1 MNGQIIDLMYQIAA
15 EAMTQGKD
23 LSLEQKEY
31 FHDSKGIG
39 PSIFGGHTK
48 DTGVI
53 LRVYQP
59 DKDNEQEEE
68 DESEEDDD
76 DDE

>member
-1 MNGQIIDLMYQIAA
+1 MTDEVLRLFEKISIVAMDRGLDLQ
-15 EAMTQGKD
+15 
-23 LSLEQKEY
+23 LEQKEY

-39 PSIFGGHTK
+39 ASIGGGHTE

-59 DKDNEQEEE
+59 EKDNEQEEE
-68 DESEEDDD
+68 DESND
-76 DDE
+76 

>member
-1 MNGQIIDLMYQIAA
+1 MTNEVLKLFESISAAAMDRGLDLQ
-15 EAMTQGKD
+15 
-23 LSLEQKEY
+23 LEQKEY

-39 PSIFGGHTK
+39 PSIGGGHTE
-48 DTGVI
+48 DTGVV

-68 DESEEDDD
+68 DESND
-76 DDE
+76 

>member
-23 LSLEQKEY
+23 LTLEQKQY
-31 FHDSKGIG
+31 YHDAKGIG
-39 PSIFGGHTK
+39 PSIGGGHTE

-53 LRVYQP
+53 LRVYQLE
-59 DKDNEQEEE
+59 KEE
-68 DESEEDDD
+68 DPEDDD
-76 DDE
+76 QEVEE

>member
-31 FHDSKGIG
+31 FYDSKGIG
-39 PSIFGGHTK
+39 PSIDGGHIE

-59 DKDNEQEEE
+59 EKESEQDEE
-68 DESEEDDD
+68 DESND
-76 DDE
+76 

>member
-1 MNGQIIDLMYQIAA
+1 MTSEVLKLFEKISAAAMDRGLDLQ
-15 EAMTQGKD
+15 
-23 LSLEQKEY
+23 LEQKEY
-31 FHDSKGIG
+31 FHDANGIG
-39 PSIFGGHTK
+39 PSIGGGHTE

-68 DESEEDDD
+68 DESND
-76 DDE
+76 

>member
-1 MNGQIIDLMYQIAA
+1 MTNEVLKLFESISASAMDRGLDLQ
-15 EAMTQGKD
+15 
-23 LSLEQKEY
+23 LEQKEY

-39 PSIFGGHTK
+39 PSIGGGHTE
-48 DTGVI
+48 DTGVV

-68 DESEEDDD
+68 DESND
-76 DDE
+76 

>member
-1 MNGQIIDLMYQIAA
+1 MTNEILRLFNNIASAAMDRGLDLQ
-15 EAMTQGKD
+15 
-23 LSLEQKEY
+23 LEQKEY

-39 PSIFGGHTK
+39 PSIGGGHTE

-59 DKDNEQEEE
+59 EKESEQDEEE
-68 DESEEDDD
+68 GESND
-76 DDE
+76 

>member
-31 FHDSKGIG
+31 FYDLKGIG
-39 PSIFGGHTK
+39 PSIGGGHTE

-59 DKDNEQEEE
+59 EKDNEQEEE
-68 DESEEDDD
+68 DESND
-76 DDE
+76 